1 MSGRVAHFEIPAD
14 DPARAQEFYRGVFDW
29 KINSMP
35 GMEYALLST
44 TDTDEQGA
52 PKEPGAI
59 NGGMFKREPDINQ
72 PVITIEVAD
81 IDQSLK
87 AIEASGGS
95 IVRPREAVANMGFSA
110 YFKDSEGNLLGL
122 WENVG

>member
-1 MSGRVAHFEIPAD
+1 VTIHHPAD

-95 IVRPREAVANMGFSA
+95 TVRPREAVADMGFAA

-122 WENVG
+122 WENAG